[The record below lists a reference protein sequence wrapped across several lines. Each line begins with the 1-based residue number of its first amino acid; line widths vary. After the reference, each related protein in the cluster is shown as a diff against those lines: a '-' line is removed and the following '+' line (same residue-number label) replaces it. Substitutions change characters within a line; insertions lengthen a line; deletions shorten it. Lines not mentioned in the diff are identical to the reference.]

1 MSRRRRSH
9 QLPREVRHNVR
20 RMWRR
25 VWCSN
30 SWWPSWFDVLCLVVG
45 GMIWLLAG
53 VTTKGD
59 TIVMIDYYNQTVFQE
74 SGGWAPE
81 VGQTL
86 SGRGNPVG
94 WITFQQ
100 PEPWSGLG
108 PLLEFGSYSDQ
119 YGGFTSQT
127 LQFFGDSDG
136 YVRTARYGETISG
149 EASNMISVGYLRQD
163 TQIPIGHRAVYV
175 PFVWSSYADQFGD
188 EQADTLFAG
197 SGWISLTQLNQVPI
211 VGHPASFT
219 IGEILLTN
227 LDSYAGQT
235 EFQAVP
241 EPSTWVVC
249 CVGLVGFGGVYQWRG
264 RRGSETE
271 NA

>member
-25 VWCSN
+25 VWCSHT
-30 SWWPSWFDVLCLVVG
+30 WWPSPLDWICLAVG
-45 GMIWLLAG
+45 AAIWLLAG

-59 TIVMIDYYNQTVFQE
+59 TIIMVDYYNQTVFQE

-94 WITFQQ
+94 WITFSQ

-108 PLLEFGSYSDQ
+108 PMLEFGSYSDQ
-119 YGGFTSQT
+119 YGGATSQT

-136 YVRTARYGETISG
+136 FIRTARYGETISG
-149 EASNMISVGYLRQD
+149 EASNMVSVGYVRQD

-175 PFVWSSYADQFGD
+175 PFVWSSHADQFGD
-188 EQADTLFAG
+188 PEPDTMFAG
-197 SGWISLTQLNQVPI
+197 SGWISITSFNQT
-211 VGHPASFT
+211 PAAGQSASYT

-227 LDSYAGQT
+227 LDSFAGQT

-249 CVGLVGFGGVYQWRG
+249 CAGLAGLGWWRWP
-264 RRGSETE
+264 R
-271 NA
+271 

>member
-1 MSRRRRSH
+1 MSHRQRRSH

-20 RMWRR
+20 KMWRR

-30 SWWPSWFDVLCLVVG
+30 TWWPSWLDWLCLAVG
-45 GMIWLLAG
+45 AAIWLLAG

-59 TIVMIDYYNQTVFQE
+59 TIIMVDYYNQTVFQE

-94 WITFQQ
+94 WITFSQ

-119 YGGFTSQT
+119 YGGATQQT
-127 LQFFGDSDG
+127 LQFFGDADG
-136 YVRTARYGETISG
+136 YVRTANYGETISG

-188 EQADTLFAG
+188 DQADTWFGG
-197 SGWISLTQLNQVPI
+197 SGWISITHLNQVPI
-211 VGHPASFT
+211 VGQPASFT
-219 IGEILLTN
+219 VGEILLTN
-227 LDSYAGQT
+227 LDSFAGQT
-235 EFQAVP
+235 EFQTVP
-241 EPSTWVVC
+241 EPGPWLAC
-249 CVGLVGFGGVYQWRG
+249 CVGLVGFGGVRFYRRG
-264 RRGSETE
+264 RR
-271 NA
+271 